1 MENIRIELLGE
12 MTTISLELY
21 TSENDCVSIY
31 VDIRDGEID
40 KIYQFVDG
48 QEIEDYEVEEIVTN
62 FINKN
67 K

>member
-1 MENIRIELLGE
+1 MKNIIIELMGE
-12 MTTISLELY
+12 TTTISLQVW
-21 TSENDCVSIY
+21 THKNKSICVY
-31 VDIRDGEID
+31 VDLVDKEID

-48 QEIEDYEVEEIVTN
+48 EEIEDYEIEEIVTN

>member
-21 TSENDCVSIY
+21 TNGNDCISIY